1 MIQPGYLIPLKVT
14 SQITLQSEGTHLLP
28 CYLKQNRKKFKSSEV
43 LLPFIFP
50 SPEPSSWNTYS
61 YT

>member
-14 SQITLQSEGTHLLP
+14 TQISLQSESTHLLP
-28 CYLKQNRKKFKSSEV
+28 CYLKQNKKNLKSSEV

-50 SPEPSSWNTYS
+50 SLEPSS
-61 YT
+61 